1 MNAHV
6 GSSPTPSVL
15 YRGFPH
21 SVFGRM
27 DTKWTQ
33 SRAKKEAQ
41 GLGIPLG
48 RVASLAVY
56 ERPQRPFLRLGYECQ
71 EIL

>member
-1 MNAHV
+1 
-6 GSSPTPSVL
+6 
-15 YRGFPH
+15 
-21 SVFGRM
+21 M

-33 SRAKKEAQ
+33 SRAKKEVQ

-56 ERPQRPFLRLGYECQ
+56 ECPQRPFLRLGYECQ

>member
-1 MNAHV
+1 
-6 GSSPTPSVL
+6 
-15 YRGFPH
+15 
-21 SVFGRM
+21 M

-56 ERPQRPFLRLGYECQ
+56 ECPQRPFLRLGYECQ